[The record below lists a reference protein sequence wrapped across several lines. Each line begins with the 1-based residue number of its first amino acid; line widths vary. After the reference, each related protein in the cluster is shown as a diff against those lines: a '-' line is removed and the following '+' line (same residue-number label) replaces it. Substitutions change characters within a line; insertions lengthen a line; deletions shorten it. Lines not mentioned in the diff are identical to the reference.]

1 MKIYKEKNIDD
12 MIKYPTSYP
21 SNIWYKFIFIGDEY
35 LWRNLKTPFK
45 STLIFL
51 YFPCRY
57 KNSGMYI
64 IGKYKIL

>member
-12 MIKYPTSYP
+12 MINYPTSYP
-21 SNIWYKFIFIGDEY
+21 SNIWYKFAFIGDGFPCKD
-35 LWRNLKTPFK
+35 LKAPFK

-51 YFPCRY
+51 YFPCEY
-57 KNSGMYI
+57 KNSGRYI